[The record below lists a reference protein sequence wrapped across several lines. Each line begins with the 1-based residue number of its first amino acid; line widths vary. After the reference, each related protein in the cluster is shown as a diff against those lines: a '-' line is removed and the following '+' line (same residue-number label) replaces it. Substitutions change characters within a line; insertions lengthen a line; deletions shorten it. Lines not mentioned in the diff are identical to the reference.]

1 MSTVLLKKYWIGHE
15 EMLLLETEPTD
26 ILLFKKIAYMYECLH
41 VCMYSMCVTDAC
53 RGQKKVSDPL
63 DVEFWIAASHLLGAG
78 SPLCVS
84 VCVYSLKS
92 NDFCTP

>member
-1 MSTVLLKKYWIGHE
+1 
-15 EMLLLETEPTD
+15 
-26 ILLFKKIAYMYECLH
+26 MYECLH

-63 DVEFWIAASHLLGAG
+63 DVEFWIAASHLLGSG